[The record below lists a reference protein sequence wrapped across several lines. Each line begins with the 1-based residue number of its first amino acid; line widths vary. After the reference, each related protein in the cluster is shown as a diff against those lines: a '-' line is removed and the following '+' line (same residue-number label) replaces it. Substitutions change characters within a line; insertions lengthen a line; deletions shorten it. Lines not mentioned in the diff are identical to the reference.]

1 MGIISTFSFYHDNCD
16 YLKNNPKKF
25 GEAIYDAISNP
36 HTNYRSNVFHGCVIP
51 QKSRHAD
58 DHTIYVHAGN
68 TVVEMSQYSDTTK
81 QIMQNSP
88 KFFNEMLKEMEMNV
102 KMLKKQFK
110 EMNLK

>member
-1 MGIISTFSFYHDNCD
+1 MGFLTTFTFRNDDSEE
-16 YLKNNPKKF
+16 LRNNPKKF

-51 QKSRHAD
+51 QKPRHAD

-81 QIMQNSP
+81 EIMQNSP

>member
-1 MGIISTFSFYHDNCD
+1 MGFISTFSIYHDQVYD
-16 YLKNNPKKF
+16 IKNNKIEF
-25 GEAIYDAISNP
+25 AEAIYNACANP
-36 HTNYRSNVFHGCVIP
+36 STNYRSNVFHGCVIP
-51 QKSRHAD
+51 QKARHTD

-68 TVVEMSQYSDTTK
+68 TVVEMSHYSDTTK
-81 QIMQNSP
+81 EIMKNSP